1 MELPASPS
9 SHQFNVRKTGE
20 PGLAEWAQKIR
31 TLQRQVDEDEE
42 EEHRRLEQEIAASRL
57 ARVRRSA
64 AYGRSSFDPAAVPLD
79 IPSPTSRRFDVP
91 ESANSSTVRRVEQT
105 EPLQKPIRKPSPRPQ
120 TAPSSPASKSHAT
133 SIESRNIKTSSVP
146 QPVFGQGSMAMP
158 DTSRRR
164 VASPTQD
171 HDSYSP
177 MPTASTRIHSPLAKH
192 EFNREPTP
200 IMNNDHRSGVD
211 ASRQPLTSTSS
222 AALKRYMER
231 VEQVTSTQSS
241 KTTFE
246 RDVPRPRTIS
256 TPSGTHPTHA
266 TARPSPSLASPRARI
281 PPRTPNF
288 DAHRTPPAFDSDF
301 PLSKSP
307 SHPSSKSSTTAF
319 ITPTKSA
326 TPSASSPIFGVKLST
341 FSTSIPES
349 SKPKVTPLTPQH
361 RTPSL
366 HPPKEKDPTPSIS
379 RLKGRGFVQSMVKAS
394 SALEAAAT
402 NPTKPEVGKFS
413 PSKRS
418 SSVASRWKSES
429 PLPSSSRPAATPI
442 PTNFRKSWTPSAASA
457 SSIQKTVAQRKSW
470 TTSEPLKIEESE
482 RERPVRALDQQNT
495 NRSVRLV
502 ESHHTGRS
510 GHAVEHQQTGQ
521 STRVPGAEYTER
533 SIHKAPSLPSLS
545 AHSRPSTPPP
555 ASPGGHGIG
564 SSSTM
569 FSYIKPT
576 KTGDDHATGHPPP
589 HSRPTTPKHVS
600 AGGMASAQDAD
611 ELGHRTGVGLSGQRD
626 GVTGFPAPSG
636 RPLVHLTKGR
646 PKPKRANRKNMGER
660 LSETRTT
667 STSTLSSSPRVPTHG
682 PPVKSAIA
690 QAATP
695 TPTPSQSPI
704 TSPPP
709 HAVGATSHTDIPTQ
723 RRSHQP
729 TSQTD
734 RSSAN
739 TTDQWNEQTSTS
751 VRSSNPA
758 RPTTPNLQ
766 DKPFLVGIARPLP
779 GLSTPSS
786 SPTKPP
792 QTRPPSASPRS
803 PRRQG
808 RIPST
813 GSRTLVMDVVQA
825 FQEAQTETTEAEVTT
840 HNPIPYVMPR
850 QVELP
855 ALPIEKQKSG
865 FDKYLGHVIP
875 SLPEDDL
882 STRQDLKS
890 ELNMQKEVAVN
901 SDVRGQEQ
909 THPDNLLPVQ
919 QDTRFIEIPYNDEP
933 LPRVDLNELLLSPS
947 VCQPTTDFTTIS
959 VDVMSVTG
967 AAATSL
973 KNDTDVFYDSEIL
986 AIVRRIK
993 LKSSGLVET
1002 TLWGWQGRRSQIGE
1016 REQRKL
1022 KDMAR
1027 HYGTKL
1033 FPVQQGC
1040 EPPDLVHALG
1050 GRLVTRQG
1058 TRSYWSA
1065 ENTTMHQ
1072 VRLVHGNVFIDE
1084 LEFNVSNLCSAFSYC
1099 LTLLGTCYVW
1109 HGKGSLPGERQAALG
1124 YALSFAVESSPVE
1137 LVEQE
1142 SDDNEM
1148 FWMMLGNDDY
1158 ARADYWKWRPD
1169 LETALPQIWRVDS
1182 SSAPYLTTV
1191 QTFTT
1196 QSNVDLS
1203 VFLLDCI
1210 WELFVIVGTK
1220 ARTARRDI
1228 RLALSTARDLSSLNA
1243 VRRPFTPPI
1252 HVLILP
1258 SKIPLDLRL
1267 HFRDLDEERLN
1278 GTYQPDHMN
1287 LLELSEAL
1295 SDLERVRWE
1304 KSRLNDLTM
1313 LPLGIDPTCLPQS
1326 LTVDRTP
1333 FPVPR

>member
-42 EEHRRLEQEIAASRL
+42 EEHRKLEQEIAASRL
-57 ARVRRSA
+57 ARVRRSGA
-64 AYGRSSFDPAAVPLD
+64 HGHPSLDPAAGMPSLSSVAVPLD
-79 IPSPTSRRFDVP
+79 TPSPTSRRFDAP
-91 ESANSSTVRRVEQT
+91 EFAKSSTVRRGEQT
-105 EPLQKPIRKPSPRPQ
+105 ELLQKPISKPSPRPQ
-120 TAPSSPASKSHAT
+120 TAPSSPAFKSHAT
-133 SIESRNIKTSSVP
+133 SIESRSTKSSSVP

-158 DTSRRR
+158 DLASRRR

-171 HDSYSP
+171 HESYSR
-177 MPTASTRIHSPLAKH
+177 MPTASTRILSPLAKH
-192 EFNREPTP
+192 ELNREPTP
-200 IMNNDHRSGVD
+200 VMNSDHRSGMD
-211 ASRQPLTSTSS
+211 ASRRPLTGTPS
-222 AALKRYMER
+222 AALKQYMGR

-241 KTTFE
+241 KTSFE
-246 RDVPRPRTIS
+246 RDVPRPRTMS

-266 TARPSPSLASPRARI
+266 TARPSPRPASPRARI
-281 PPRTPNF
+281 PPRSPNF
-288 DAHRTPPAFDSDF
+288 DARRTPPAFDSNLKNF

-307 SHPSSKSSTTAF
+307 SLPSSKSSTTAF

-341 FSTSIPES
+341 FSTSTPES
-349 SKPKVTPLTPQH
+349 SKPKAIPLTPQH

-394 SALEAAAT
+394 SALEAAAAS
-402 NPTKPEVGKFS
+402 PTKPEVGKFS
-413 PSKRS
+413 PSKHS
-418 SSVASRWKSES
+418 SPVASRWKPES
-429 PLPSSSRPAATPI
+429 PLPSSSQPAATPI
-442 PTNFRKSWTPSAASA
+442 PTNFRKSWTPSAA
-457 SSIQKTVAQRKSW
+457 T
-470 TTSEPLKIEESE
+470 P
-482 RERPVRALDQQNT
+482 
-495 NRSVRLV
+495 
-502 ESHHTGRS
+502 
-510 GHAVEHQQTGQ
+510 
-521 STRVPGAEYTER
+521 
-533 SIHKAPSLPSLS
+533 
-545 AHSRPSTPPP
+545 SRPSTPPP
-555 ASPGGHGIG
+555 PSPGGHGIG

-576 KTGDDHATGHPPP
+576 KTGDDDAAGHPHP
-589 HSRPTTPKHVS
+589 HSRPTTPKHAS
-600 AGGMASAQDAD
+600 AGSMASAQDAD
-611 ELGHRTGVGLSGQRD
+611 ELGHRTGVGLNGQRQRD

-636 RPLVHLTKGR
+636 RPLVH
-646 PKPKRANRKNMGER
+646 PKRANQKNTGEW
-660 LSETRTT
+660 LSKTRV
-667 STSTLSSSPRVPTHG
+667 TSTLASSPRVPTPG

-690 QAATP
+690 QPATV
-695 TPTPSQSPI
+695 TVVPSQSPI
-704 TSPPP
+704 TPPP
-709 HAVGATSHTDIPTQ
+709 TRAVGATSHTDVPTQ
-723 RRSHQP
+723 PRSRQP

-734 RSSAN
+734 RPSAD
-739 TTDQWNEQTSTS
+739 TTDQRNEQTSMA
-751 VRSSNPA
+751 VRSSDLA

-766 DKPFLVGIARPLP
+766 GKPFLVGIARPLP
-779 GLSTPSS
+779 GLSTPPS
-786 SPTKPP
+786 SPTNPS
-792 QTRPPSASPRS
+792 QARPPSASPRS
-803 PRRQG
+803 PRRQS

-813 GSRTLVMDVVQA
+813 GSRALVMDVAQA
-825 FQEAQTETTEAEVTT
+825 FQGAQAVTTEADVTVPS
-840 HNPIPYVMPR
+840 PIPYAAPR
-850 QVELP
+850 QAELP
-855 ALPIEKQKSG
+855 ALPIEKRKSG
-865 FDKYLGHVIP
+865 FDKYPGHVIP
-875 SLPEDDL
+875 SLAEEG
-882 STRQDLKS
+882 RQDLKP
-890 ELNMQKEVAVN
+890 ELNMQKEVEIN

-909 THPDNLLPVQ
+909 TYHDNLSPVR

-933 LPRVDLNELLLSPS
+933 LPRVDLDKLLLPS
-947 VCQPTTDFTTIS
+947 SVYQPNTDFTTIS

-986 AIVRRIK
+986 AIVRRVK

-1002 TLWGWQGRRSQIGE
+1002 SLWGWQGRRSQIGE

-1022 KDMAR
+1022 KDMGR

-1040 EPPDLVHALG
+1040 EPPELVHALG
-1050 GRLVTRQG
+1050 GRLATRQG
-1058 TRSYWSA
+1058 ARSYWSA
-1065 ENTTMHQ
+1065 ENTTMHR

-1109 HGKGSLPGERQAALG
+1109 HGKGSLPGERQATLG
-1124 YALSFAVESSPVE
+1124 YALTLAVKSSPVE
-1137 LVEQE
+1137 LVEHE

-1158 ARADYWKWRPD
+1158 ARADYWRWRPD
-1169 LETALPQIWRVDS
+1169 SATAFPRIWRVDS

-1191 QTFTT
+1191 QAFTT

-1220 ARTARRDI
+1220 ARKARRDI
-1228 RLALSTARDLSSLNA
+1228 RLALSTARELSSLNA

-1258 SKIPLDLRL
+1258 SRIPLDLRL
-1267 HFRDLDEERLN
+1267 HFRDLEEERVN

-1295 SDLERVRWE
+1295 SDLERVRWK
-1304 KSRLNDLTM
+1304 KSRLKDPTM
-1313 LPLGIDPTCLPQS
+1313 LPLGIDPTCF
-1326 LTVDRTP
+1326 TTITNR
-1333 FPVPR
+1333 